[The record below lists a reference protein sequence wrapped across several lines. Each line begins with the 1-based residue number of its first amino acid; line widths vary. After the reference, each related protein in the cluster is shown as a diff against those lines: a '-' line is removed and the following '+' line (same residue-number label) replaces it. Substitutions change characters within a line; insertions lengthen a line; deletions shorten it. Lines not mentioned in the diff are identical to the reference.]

1 MRYDTETIEKVRN
14 ANDIVDVIGRHVR
27 LTKKGANY
35 FGLCPFHGEKTA
47 SFSVNQRKQFFH
59 CFGCGV
65 GGSVIDFVMQYEN
78 MSFQEAV
85 RALADNA
92 HIELPESTGSSED
105 RQANAFR
112 QRLLEVNKEAAIYYN
127 KVLRSPDGRIGLE
140 YFLDKRKL
148 RPETITHFGLGFASK
163 TSDALYKHLKEKGYD
178 DELLSKSGL
187 VTFSEKGIRD
197 KFWNRVMFPIMD
209 TNNRVIGFGGRVMG
223 DGEPKYLN
231 SPETFI
237 FDKSSQLYGL
247 NFARKTRQKYLLLCE
262 GYMDVIALHQAGFTN
277 AVASLGTAF
286 TDKHARLLKRY
297 TDNVILTQ
305 DSDKAGIKAKIRAFP
320 ILYEAGLNV
329 KVLDTGKYKDP
340 DEFIKAEGAEG
351 YERCISKARNAF
363 LFVIS
368 VLKDSFNLSDPA
380 EKTDFVRETVD
391 RLCIFKEPMERDNY
405 IDAVSREFMLDRDEL
420 KRMTDRKME
429 NGGSYVYRDMP
440 APRSGNLRQQAL
452 GLAPGNTDDA
462 SAYPGDR
469 TVSGLPSGSNHHTA
483 GNANV
488 SGRGFA
494 GGSANVSGSDF
505 AGGSSDFDGEE
516 ALDMGDGIDLAAL
529 YGEGSSDLAPGT
541 GSSSNYNNQAGTRN
555 VNGALGNGVSAGS
568 DAGSG
573 TAPGSSR
580 NSESGNYDSREFND
594 TSTASYEML
603 LISWL
608 TERPD
613 LCSAV
618 FEYIKPEEFN
628 LSSCRLLAKA
638 IEKHKD
644 NFEPAAFLDDDG
656 LTDVERRAAA
666 TMFAEPEHSGSILN
680 MNKAEIEKGLTEAI
694 RAIRKVH
701 IDREMS
707 KCGNDIVRF
716 QNLLKAQNG
725 LREFAVK
732 LPD

>member
-1 MRYDTETIEKVRN
+1 MRYDSETIEKIRN

-47 SFSVNQRKQFFH
+47 SFSVNQRKQFYH

-85 RALADNA
+85 KLLADNA
-92 HIELPESTGSSED
+92 HIELPESTKGED
-105 RQANAFR
+105 RQANELR
-112 QRLLEVNKEAAIYYN
+112 QRLLDVNREAAIYYN
-127 KVLRSPDGRIGLE
+127 SILRSPEGKIGLE
-140 YFLDKRKL
+140 YFIDKRKL
-148 RPETITHFGLGFASK
+148 LAATITHFGLGFAAKS
-163 TSDALYKHLKEKGYD
+163 SDALYKHLKSKGYD

-187 VTFSEKGIRD
+187 VTFSEKGTRD

-247 NFARKTRQKYLLLCE
+247 NFAKKTRQKYLLLCE

-305 DSDKAGIKAKIRAFP
+305 DSDKAGINAKLKAFP

-351 YERCISKARNAF
+351 YERCIKNARNAF
-363 LFVIS
+363 MFVID

-380 EKTDFVRETVD
+380 EKTKFIRETVD
-391 RLCIFKEPMERDNY
+391 RLCIFREPMERDNY

-420 KRMTDRKME
+420 KRMTDRRIE
-429 NGGSYVYRDMP
+429 NGGSYVYRDILEP
-440 APRSGNLRQQAL
+440 KPKFSKPVAYGSLAGNVRGATPGNVNSADSSSSAAHGHGAGYGENAGNL
-452 GLAPGNTDDA
+452 G
-462 SAYPGDR
+462 SAEPYDYRHEDR
-469 TVSGLPSGSNHHTA
+469 T
-483 GNANV
+483 
-488 SGRGFA
+488 
-494 GGSANVSGSDF
+494 
-505 AGGSSDFDGEE
+505 
-516 ALDMGDGIDLAAL
+516 
-529 YGEGSSDLAPGT
+529 
-541 GSSSNYNNQAGTRN
+541 
-555 VNGALGNGVSAGS
+555 
-568 DAGSG
+568 
-573 TAPGSSR
+573 
-580 NSESGNYDSREFND
+580 
-594 TSTASYEML
+594 TASYEML
-603 LISWL
+603 VISWL

-613 LCSAV
+613 LCPIV
-618 FEYIKPEEFN
+618 FQYIKPEEFN
-628 LSSCRLLAKA
+628 LSSCRLLAQA
-638 IEKHKD
+638 IARHKD
-644 NFEPAAFLDDDG
+644 NFEPAAFLDNAD
-656 LTDVERRAAA
+656 LSEEERRAAA
-666 TMFAEPEHSGSILN
+666 AMFAEPEHSGSILN
-680 MNKAEIEKGLTEAI
+680 MSQPEIEKGLTEAI
-694 RAIRKVH
+694 RAIINAH

-707 KCGNDIVRF
+707 ACGSDMMRF
-716 QNLLKAQNG
+716 QELLKDKTR
-725 LREFAVK
+725 LRSFSVK
-732 LPD
+732 LPS